1 MPPKISVLVI
11 AHYNYEAALFVVVC
25 SPRVGAA
32 PLNPHGSRP
41 KIHSTM
47 AQTSIHFQ
55 AVKGGSEEH
64 NKRTKK
70 LDYVHH
76 ELSSQNDY
84 WESDTQEARL
94 AFVTANAKAKTGR
107 KMQAKATPIREAVVV
122 ISQET
127 TMDDLKKLAKRFNDR
142 FGIDVFQIAIHKDE
156 GYRKGKDGLKLNLHA
171 HLVADWTDHQSGKSL
186 KLNRN
191 DMSEMQTICAEVL
204 GMERGKS
211 SEKQHLSAIQYKIAA
226 EEQRAEAIE
235 SKTRGLGIIQ
245 KNLSNDI
252 SDLLVEVKTK
262 SKECDRLA
270 LSAKNMGRIL
280 ELNTEEAKKK
290 ALINERLSEEGKSL
304 REEKE
309 RLRNDILGLTAQ
321 KEEIGNEAESLAD
334 VVQAARSDLFHLNA
348 QKIAVSGEIL
358 NLNQERDKAQRE
370 AEEAKAQKRAA
381 KAEAAKGLAVGA
393 ANKIGNVLGF
403 GKEAKQLK
411 ELPKQLDAARAEG
424 EKAAVTKILDVA
436 RLNFGDKEVTP
447 EMIGKAWRSKW
458 DEAKNARAETE
469 RQVKNA
475 TAHASGLEKILDA
488 FLAIPII
495 RACVHAI
502 VSFVRQGRRSFSTED
517 TAILKTALGGA
528 PDNAAALRKI
538 AYYHGGAYA
547 QPHLSS
553 FWDRAEMCMQ
563 KIARGENQEQDQDI
577 SQGRRWH
584 L

>member
-1 MPPKISVLVI
+1 
-11 AHYNYEAALFVVVC
+11 
-25 SPRVGAA
+25 
-32 PLNPHGSRP
+32 
-41 KIHSTM
+41 M

-84 WESDTQEARL
+84 WQSDTQEARL
-94 AFVTANAKAKTGR
+94 AFVTQNAKAKTGR

-122 ISQET
+122 IEDTT

-156 GYRKGKDGLKLNLHA
+156 GYKKSKDGIKLNLHA
-171 HLVADWTDHQSGKSL
+171 HLVADWTDHESGKSL

-191 DMSEMQTICAEVL
+191 DMAEMQTICAEVL

-280 ELNTEEAKKK
+280 EYNTEEAKKK

-309 RLRNDILGLTAQ
+309 RLRNDILGLTTQ
-321 KEEIGNEAESLAD
+321 KEEIGSEAESLAD

-348 QKIAVSGEIL
+348 QKIAVSGEIQ
-358 NLNQERDKAQRE
+358 NLNQEREKAQRE
-370 AEEAKAQKRAA
+370 AEEAKAQKRTAE
-381 KAEAAKGLAVGA
+381 AEAAKGLAIGA
-393 ANKIGNVLGF
+393 AKKLGNVLGF
-403 GKEAKQLK
+403 GSEAKQLK
-411 ELPKQLDAARAEG
+411 ELPQKLEEARTEG

-517 TAILKTALGGA
+517 TAILKTALGGD

-553 FWDRAEMCMQ
+553 YWDRAEMCMQ
-563 KIARGENQEQDQDI
+563 KIARGENQEQDQNI

>member
-1 MPPKISVLVI
+1 
-11 AHYNYEAALFVVVC
+11 
-25 SPRVGAA
+25 
-32 PLNPHGSRP
+32 
-41 KIHSTM
+41 M

-84 WESDTQEARL
+84 WQSDTQEARL
-94 AFVTANAKAKTGR
+94 AFVTQNAKAKTGR

-127 TMDDLKKLAKRFNDR
+127 TMDDLKNLSKRLNDR

-156 GYRKGKDGLKLNLHA
+156 GYKKSKDGIKLNLHA

-191 DMSEMQTICAEVL
+191 DMAEMQTICAEVL

-226 EEQRAEAIE
+226 EEQRAEDIE

-309 RLRNDILGLTAQ
+309 RLRNDILGLTTQ

-348 QKIAVSGEIL
+348 QKIAVSGEIQ

-370 AEEAKAQKRAA
+370 AEEAKAQKRTAE
-381 KAEAAKGLAVGA
+381 AEAAKGLAVGA

-436 RLNFGDKEVTP
+436 RLNFGDKAVTP

-517 TAILKTALGGA
+517 TAILRTALGGD

-553 FWDRAEMCMQ
+553 YWDRAEMCMQ

>member
-1 MPPKISVLVI
+1 
-11 AHYNYEAALFVVVC
+11 
-25 SPRVGAA
+25 
-32 PLNPHGSRP
+32 
-41 KIHSTM
+41 M

-84 WESDTQEARL
+84 WQSDTQEARL
-94 AFVTANAKAKTGR
+94 TFVTQNAKAKTGR

-122 ISQET
+122 IEDTT

-156 GYRKGKDGLKLNLHA
+156 GYKKSKDGIKLNLHA
-171 HLVADWTDHQSGKSL
+171 HLVADWTDHESGKSL

-191 DMSEMQTICAEVL
+191 DMAEMQTICAEVL

-280 ELNTEEAKKK
+280 EYNTEEAKKK

-309 RLRNDILGLTAQ
+309 RLRNDILGLTTQ
-321 KEEIGNEAESLAD
+321 KEEIGSEAESLAD

-370 AEEAKAQKRAA
+370 AEEAKAQKRTAE
-381 KAEAAKGLAVGA
+381 AEAAKGLAIGA
-393 ANKIGNVLGF
+393 AKKLGNVLGF
-403 GKEAKQLK
+403 GSEAKQLK
-411 ELPKQLDAARAEG
+411 ELPQKLEEARTEG

-517 TAILKTALGGA
+517 TAILKTALGGD

-553 FWDRAEMCMQ
+553 YWDRAEMCMQ
-563 KIARGENQEQDQDI
+563 KIARGENQEQDQNI

>member
-1 MPPKISVLVI
+1 
-11 AHYNYEAALFVVVC
+11 
-25 SPRVGAA
+25 
-32 PLNPHGSRP
+32 
-41 KIHSTM
+41 M

-309 RLRNDILGLTAQ
+309 RLRNDILGLTTQ

-334 VVQAARSDLFHLNA
+334 VVQATRSDLFHLNA

-411 ELPKQLDAARAEG
+411 ELPKQLDTARAEG

-517 TAILKTALGGA
+517 TAILKTALDGD

-553 FWDRAEMCMQ
+553 YWDRAEMCMQ

>member
-1 MPPKISVLVI
+1 
-11 AHYNYEAALFVVVC
+11 
-25 SPRVGAA
+25 
-32 PLNPHGSRP
+32 
-41 KIHSTM
+41 M

-84 WESDTQEARL
+84 WQSDTQEARL
-94 AFVTANAKAKTGR
+94 AFVTQNAKAKTGR

-122 ISQET
+122 IEDTT

-156 GYRKGKDGLKLNLHA
+156 GYKKSKDGIKLNLHA
-171 HLVADWTDHQSGKSL
+171 HLVADWTDHESGKSL

-191 DMSEMQTICAEVL
+191 DMAEMQTICAEVL

-280 ELNTEEAKKK
+280 EYNTEEAKKK

-309 RLRNDILGLTAQ
+309 RLRNDILGLTTQ
-321 KEEIGNEAESLAD
+321 KEEIGSEAESLAD

-370 AEEAKAQKRAA
+370 AEEAKAQKRTAE
-381 KAEAAKGLAVGA
+381 AEAAKGLAVGA
-393 ANKIGNVLGF
+393 AKKLGNVLGF
-403 GKEAKQLK
+403 GSEAKQLK
-411 ELPKQLDAARAEG
+411 ELPQKLEEARTEG

-553 FWDRAEMCMQ
+553 YWDRAEMCMQ
-563 KIARGENQEQDQDI
+563 KIARGENQEQDQNI

>member
-1 MPPKISVLVI
+1 
-11 AHYNYEAALFVVVC
+11 
-25 SPRVGAA
+25 
-32 PLNPHGSRP
+32 
-41 KIHSTM
+41 M

-76 ELSSQNDY
+76 ERSSMNEY

-94 AFVTANAKAKTGR
+94 AFVTQNAKAKTGR

-122 ISQET
+122 IDDNT
-127 TMDDLKKLAKRFNDR
+127 TMDGLKNLSKRLNDR
-142 FGIDVFQIAIHKDE
+142 FGIDVFQIAIHRDE
-156 GYRKGKDGLKLNLHA
+156 GYKKSKDGIKLNLHA

-191 DMSEMQTICAEVL
+191 DMAEMQTICAEVL

-280 ELNTEEAKKK
+280 EYNTEEAKKK

-309 RLRNDILGLTAQ
+309 RLRNDILGLTTQ
-321 KEEIGNEAESLAD
+321 KEEIGSEAESLAD

-370 AEEAKAQKRAA
+370 AEEAKAQKRTAE
-381 KAEAAKGLAVGA
+381 AEAAKGLAVGA
-393 ANKIGNVLGF
+393 AKKLGNVLGF
-403 GKEAKQLK
+403 GSEAKQLK
-411 ELPKQLDAARAEG
+411 ELPQKLEEARTEG

-517 TAILKTALGGA
+517 TAILKTALGGD

-553 FWDRAEMCMQ
+553 YWDRAEMCMQ
-563 KIARGENQEQDQDI
+563 KIARGENQEQDQNI

>member
-1 MPPKISVLVI
+1 
-11 AHYNYEAALFVVVC
+11 
-25 SPRVGAA
+25 
-32 PLNPHGSRP
+32 
-41 KIHSTM
+41 M

-84 WESDTQEARL
+84 WQSDTQEARL
-94 AFVTANAKAKTGR
+94 AFVTQNAKAKTGR

-122 ISQET
+122 IEDTT

-156 GYRKGKDGLKLNLHA
+156 GYKKSKDGIKLNLHA
-171 HLVADWTDHQSGKSL
+171 HLVADWTDHESGKSL

-191 DMSEMQTICAEVL
+191 DMAEMQTICAEVL

-226 EEQRAEAIE
+226 EEQRAEAIK

-280 ELNTEEAKKK
+280 EYNTEEAKKK

-309 RLRNDILGLTAQ
+309 RLRNDILGLTTQ
-321 KEEIGNEAESLAD
+321 KEEIGSEAESLAD
-334 VVQAARSDLFHLNA
+334 VVQAAKSDLFHLNA
-348 QKIAVSGEIL
+348 HKIAVSGEIL
-358 NLNQERDKAQRE
+358 NLTQERDKALRE
-370 AEEAKAQKRAA
+370 AEEAKAQKRTAE
-381 KAEAAKGLAVGA
+381 AEAAKGLAVGA
-393 ANKIGNVLGF
+393 AKKLGNVLGF
-403 GKEAKQLK
+403 GSEAKQLK
-411 ELPKQLDAARAEG
+411 ELPQKLEEARTEG

-517 TAILKTALGGA
+517 TAILKTALGGD

-553 FWDRAEMCMQ
+553 YWDRAEMCMQ
-563 KIARGENQEQDQDI
+563 KIARGENQEQDQNI

>member
-1 MPPKISVLVI
+1 
-11 AHYNYEAALFVVVC
+11 
-25 SPRVGAA
+25 
-32 PLNPHGSRP
+32 
-41 KIHSTM
+41 M

-84 WESDTQEARL
+84 WQSDTQEARL
-94 AFVTANAKAKTGR
+94 AFVTQNAKAKTGR

-122 ISQET
+122 IEDTT

-156 GYRKGKDGLKLNLHA
+156 GYKKSKDGIKLNLHA
-171 HLVADWTDHQSGKSL
+171 HLVADWTDHESGKSL

-191 DMSEMQTICAEVL
+191 DMAEMQTICAEVL

-226 EEQRAEAIE
+226 EEQRAEAIK

-280 ELNTEEAKKK
+280 EYNTEEAKKK

-309 RLRNDILGLTAQ
+309 RLRNDILGLTTQ
-321 KEEIGNEAESLAD
+321 KEEIGSEAESLAD

-370 AEEAKAQKRAA
+370 AEEAKAQKRTAE
-381 KAEAAKGLAVGA
+381 AEAAKGLAVGA
-393 ANKIGNVLGF
+393 AKKLGNVLGF
-403 GKEAKQLK
+403 GSEAKQLK
-411 ELPKQLDAARAEG
+411 ELPQKLEEARTEG

-517 TAILKTALGGA
+517 TAILKTALGGD

-547 QPHLSS
+547 QSHLSS
-553 FWDRAEMCMQ
+553 YWDRAEMCMQ
-563 KIARGENQEQDQDI
+563 KIARGENQEQDQNI

>member
-1 MPPKISVLVI
+1 
-11 AHYNYEAALFVVVC
+11 
-25 SPRVGAA
+25 
-32 PLNPHGSRP
+32 
-41 KIHSTM
+41 M

-84 WESDTQEARL
+84 WQSDTQEARL
-94 AFVTANAKAKTGR
+94 AFVTQNAKAKTGR

-122 ISQET
+122 IEDTT

-156 GYRKGKDGLKLNLHA
+156 GYKKSKDGIKLNLHA
-171 HLVADWTDHQSGKSL
+171 HLVADWTDHESGKSL

-191 DMSEMQTICAEVL
+191 DMAEMQTICADVL

-280 ELNTEEAKKK
+280 EYNTEEAKKK

-309 RLRNDILGLTAQ
+309 RLRNDILGLTTQ
-321 KEEIGNEAESLAD
+321 KEEIGSEAESLAD
-334 VVQAARSDLFHLNA
+334 VVQAAKSDLFHLNA

-370 AEEAKAQKRAA
+370 AEEAKAQKRTAE
-381 KAEAAKGLAVGA
+381 AEAAKGLAIGA
-393 ANKIGNVLGF
+393 AKKLGNVLGF
-403 GKEAKQLK
+403 GSEAKQLK
-411 ELPKQLDAARAEG
+411 ELPQKLEEARTEG

-517 TAILKTALGGA
+517 TAILKTALGGD

-553 FWDRAEMCMQ
+553 YWDRAEMCMQ
-563 KIARGENQEQDQDI
+563 KIARGENQEQDQNI

>member
-1 MPPKISVLVI
+1 
-11 AHYNYEAALFVVVC
+11 
-25 SPRVGAA
+25 
-32 PLNPHGSRP
+32 
-41 KIHSTM
+41 M

-84 WESDTQEARL
+84 WQSDTQEARL
-94 AFVTANAKAKTGR
+94 AFVTQNAKAKTGR

-122 ISQET
+122 IEDTT

-156 GYRKGKDGLKLNLHA
+156 GYKKSKDGIKLNLHA
-171 HLVADWTDHQSGKSL
+171 HLVADWTDHESGKSL

-191 DMSEMQTICAEVL
+191 DMAEMQTICAEVL

-211 SEKQHLSAIQYKIAA
+211 SEKLHLSAIQYKIAA

-280 ELNTEEAKKK
+280 EYNTEEAKKK

-309 RLRNDILGLTAQ
+309 RLRNDILGLTTQ
-321 KEEIGNEAESLAD
+321 KEEIGSEAESLAD

-370 AEEAKAQKRAA
+370 AEEAKAQKRTAE
-381 KAEAAKGLAVGA
+381 AEAAKGLAIGA
-393 ANKIGNVLGF
+393 AKKLGNVLGF
-403 GKEAKQLK
+403 GSEAKQLK
-411 ELPKQLDAARAEG
+411 ELPQKLEEARTEG

-517 TAILKTALGGA
+517 TAILKTALGGD

-553 FWDRAEMCMQ
+553 YWDRAEMCMQ
-563 KIARGENQEQDQDI
+563 KIARGENQEQDQNI

>member
-1 MPPKISVLVI
+1 
-11 AHYNYEAALFVVVC
+11 
-25 SPRVGAA
+25 
-32 PLNPHGSRP
+32 
-41 KIHSTM
+41 M

-84 WESDTQEARL
+84 WQSDTQEARL
-94 AFVTANAKAKTGR
+94 AFVTQNAKAKTGR

-122 ISQET
+122 IEDTT

-156 GYRKGKDGLKLNLHA
+156 GYKKSKDGIKLNLHA
-171 HLVADWTDHQSGKSL
+171 HLVADWTDHESGKSL

-191 DMSEMQTICAEVL
+191 DMAEMQTICAEVL

-226 EEQRAEAIE
+226 EEQRAEAIK

-280 ELNTEEAKKK
+280 EYNTEEAKKK

-309 RLRNDILGLTAQ
+309 RLRNDILGLTTQ
-321 KEEIGNEAESLAD
+321 KEEIGSEAESLAD

-370 AEEAKAQKRAA
+370 AEEAKAQKRTAE
-381 KAEAAKGLAVGA
+381 AEAAKGLAVGA
-393 ANKIGNVLGF
+393 AKKLGNVLGF
-403 GKEAKQLK
+403 GSEAKQLK
-411 ELPKQLDAARAEG
+411 ELPQKLEEARTEG

-436 RLNFGDKEVTP
+436 RLNFGDKEVSP

-517 TAILKTALGGA
+517 TAILKTALGGD

-553 FWDRAEMCMQ
+553 YWDRAEMCMQ
-563 KIARGENQEQDQDI
+563 KIARGENQEQDQNI

>member
-1 MPPKISVLVI
+1 
-11 AHYNYEAALFVVVC
+11 
-25 SPRVGAA
+25 
-32 PLNPHGSRP
+32 
-41 KIHSTM
+41 M

-84 WESDTQEARL
+84 WQSDTQEARL
-94 AFVTANAKAKTGR
+94 AFVTQNAKAKTGR

-122 ISQET
+122 IEDTT

-156 GYRKGKDGLKLNLHA
+156 GYKKSKDGIKLNLHA
-171 HLVADWTDHQSGKSL
+171 HLVADWTDHESGKSL

-191 DMSEMQTICAEVL
+191 DMAEMQTICAEVL

-226 EEQRAEAIE
+226 EEQRAEAIK

-280 ELNTEEAKKK
+280 EYNTEEAKKK

-309 RLRNDILGLTAQ
+309 RLRNDILGLTTQ
-321 KEEIGNEAESLAD
+321 QEEIGSEAESLAD

-370 AEEAKAQKRAA
+370 AEEAKAQKRTAE
-381 KAEAAKGLAVGA
+381 AEAAKGLAVGA
-393 ANKIGNVLGF
+393 AKKLGNVLGF
-403 GKEAKQLK
+403 GSEAKQLK
-411 ELPKQLDAARAEG
+411 ELPQKLEEARTEG

-517 TAILKTALGGA
+517 TAILKTALGGD

-553 FWDRAEMCMQ
+553 YWDRAEMCMQ
-563 KIARGENQEQDQDI
+563 KIARGENQEQDQNI

>member
-1 MPPKISVLVI
+1 
-11 AHYNYEAALFVVVC
+11 
-25 SPRVGAA
+25 
-32 PLNPHGSRP
+32 
-41 KIHSTM
+41 M

-84 WESDTQEARL
+84 WQSDTQEARL
-94 AFVTANAKAKTGR
+94 AFVTQNAKAKTGR

-122 ISQET
+122 IEDTT

-156 GYRKGKDGLKLNLHA
+156 GYKKSKDGIKLNLHA
-171 HLVADWTDHQSGKSL
+171 HLVADWTDHESGKSL

-191 DMSEMQTICAEVL
+191 DMAEMQTICAEVL

-280 ELNTEEAKKK
+280 EYNTEEAKKK

-309 RLRNDILGLTAQ
+309 RLRNDILGLTTQ
-321 KEEIGNEAESLAD
+321 KEEIGSEAESLAD
-334 VVQAARSDLFHLNA
+334 VVQVARSDLFHLNA

-370 AEEAKAQKRAA
+370 AEEAKAQKRTAE
-381 KAEAAKGLAVGA
+381 AEAAKGLAIGA
-393 ANKIGNVLGF
+393 AKKLGNVLGF
-403 GKEAKQLK
+403 GSEAKQLK
-411 ELPKQLDAARAEG
+411 ELPQKLEEARTEG

-517 TAILKTALGGA
+517 TAILKTALGGD

-553 FWDRAEMCMQ
+553 YWDRAEMCMQ
-563 KIARGENQEQDQDI
+563 KIARGENQEQDQNI

>member
-1 MPPKISVLVI
+1 
-11 AHYNYEAALFVVVC
+11 
-25 SPRVGAA
+25 
-32 PLNPHGSRP
+32 
-41 KIHSTM
+41 M

-84 WESDTQEARL
+84 WQSDTQEARL
-94 AFVTANAKAKTGR
+94 AFVTQNAKAKTGR

-122 ISQET
+122 IEDTT

-156 GYRKGKDGLKLNLHA
+156 GYKKSKDGIKLNLHA
-171 HLVADWTDHQSGKSL
+171 HLVADWTDHESGKSL

-191 DMSEMQTICAEVL
+191 DMAEMQTICAEVL

-280 ELNTEEAKKK
+280 KYNTEEAKKK

-309 RLRNDILGLTAQ
+309 RLRNDILGLTTQ
-321 KEEIGNEAESLAD
+321 KEEIGSEAESLAD

-370 AEEAKAQKRAA
+370 AEEAKAQKRTAE
-381 KAEAAKGLAVGA
+381 AEAAKGLAVGA
-393 ANKIGNVLGF
+393 AKKLGNVLGF
-403 GKEAKQLK
+403 GSEAKQLK
-411 ELPKQLDAARAEG
+411 ELPQKLEEARTEG

-517 TAILKTALGGA
+517 TAILKTALGGD

-553 FWDRAEMCMQ
+553 YWDRAEMCMQ
-563 KIARGENQEQDQDI
+563 KIARGENQEQDQNI

>member
-1 MPPKISVLVI
+1 
-11 AHYNYEAALFVVVC
+11 
-25 SPRVGAA
+25 
-32 PLNPHGSRP
+32 
-41 KIHSTM
+41 M

-84 WESDTQEARL
+84 WQSDTQEARL
-94 AFVTANAKAKTGR
+94 AFVTQNAKAKTGR

-122 ISQET
+122 IEDTT

-156 GYRKGKDGLKLNLHA
+156 GYKKSKDGIKLNLHA
-171 HLVADWTDHQSGKSL
+171 HLVADWTDHESGKSL

-191 DMSEMQTICAEVL
+191 DMAEMQTICAEVL

-280 ELNTEEAKKK
+280 EYNTEEAKKK

-309 RLRNDILGLTAQ
+309 RLRNDILGLTTQ
-321 KEEIGNEAESLAD
+321 KEEIGSEAESLAD

-370 AEEAKAQKRAA
+370 AEEAKAQKRTAE
-381 KAEAAKGLAVGA
+381 AEAAKGLAVGA
-393 ANKIGNVLGF
+393 AKKLGNVLGF
-403 GKEAKQLK
+403 GSEAKQLK
-411 ELPKQLDAARAEG
+411 ELPQKLEEARTEG

-458 DEAKNARAETE
+458 DEAKKARAETE

-517 TAILKTALGGA
+517 TAILKTALGGD

-553 FWDRAEMCMQ
+553 YWDRAEMCMQ
-563 KIARGENQEQDQDI
+563 KIARGENQEQDQNI

>member
-1 MPPKISVLVI
+1 
-11 AHYNYEAALFVVVC
+11 
-25 SPRVGAA
+25 
-32 PLNPHGSRP
+32 
-41 KIHSTM
+41 M

-84 WESDTQEARL
+84 WQSDTQEARL
-94 AFVTANAKAKTGR
+94 AFVTQNAKAKTGR

-122 ISQET
+122 IEDTT

-156 GYRKGKDGLKLNLHA
+156 GYKKSKDGIKLNLHA
-171 HLVADWTDHQSGKSL
+171 HLVADWTDHESGKSL

-191 DMSEMQTICAEVL
+191 DMAEMQTICAEVL

-226 EEQRAEAIE
+226 EEQRAEAIK

-280 ELNTEEAKKK
+280 EYNTEEAKKK
-290 ALINERLSEEGKSL
+290 ALINERLSEEGKYL

-309 RLRNDILGLTAQ
+309 RLRNDILGLTTQ
-321 KEEIGNEAESLAD
+321 KEEIGSEAESLAD

-370 AEEAKAQKRAA
+370 AEEAKAQKRTAE
-381 KAEAAKGLAVGA
+381 AEAAKGLAVGA
-393 ANKIGNVLGF
+393 AKKLGNVLGF
-403 GKEAKQLK
+403 GSEAKQLK
-411 ELPKQLDAARAEG
+411 ELPQKLEEARTEG

-517 TAILKTALGGA
+517 TAILKTALGGD

-553 FWDRAEMCMQ
+553 YWDRAEMCMQ
-563 KIARGENQEQDQDI
+563 KIARGENQEQDQNI

>member
-1 MPPKISVLVI
+1 M
-11 AHYNYEAALFVVVC
+11 C

-76 ELSSQNDY
+76 ERSSMNDY
-84 WESDTQEARL
+84 WQSDSQEARL
-94 AFVTANAKAKTGR
+94 AFVTANAKTKTGR

-122 ISQET
+122 IEDTT

-171 HLVADWTDHQSGKSL
+171 HMVADWTDHQSGKSL

-191 DMSEMQTICAEVL
+191 DMAEMQTICAEVL

-226 EEQRAEAIE
+226 EEQRAEDIE

-280 ELNTEEAKKK
+280 EYNTEEAKKK

-309 RLRNDILGLTAQ
+309 RLRNDILGLTTQ
-321 KEEIGNEAESLAD
+321 KEEIGSEAESLAD

-358 NLNQERDKAQRE
+358 NLNQERDKAAAE
-370 AEEAKAQKRAA
+370 AEQAKAQKRAA
-381 KAEAAKGLAVGA
+381 EAEAAKGLAVGA
-393 ANKIGNVLGF
+393 AKKLGNVLGF
-403 GKEAKQLK
+403 GSEARQLK
-411 ELPKQLDAARAEG
+411 EFPKQLDAARAEG
-424 EKAAVTKILDVA
+424 EKAAVTKILNVA

-458 DEAKNARAETE
+458 DEAKNAREETE

-475 TAHASGLEKILDA
+475 NAHASGLEKILDA
-488 FLAIPII
+488 FMAIPII
-495 RACVHAI
+495 RACVRAI
-502 VSFVRQGRRSFSTED
+502 VAFVRQGSRCFDTED
-517 TAILKTALGGA
+517 TALLRTALGGD
-528 PDNAAALRKI
+528 PNNAAALRKI
-538 AYYHGGAYA
+538 AYYNGGSYA

-553 FWDRAEMCMQ
+553 YWDRAEMCME
-563 KIARGENQEQDQDI
+563 KIARGENQEQDLGR

>member
-1 MPPKISVLVI
+1 
-11 AHYNYEAALFVVVC
+11 
-25 SPRVGAA
+25 
-32 PLNPHGSRP
+32 
-41 KIHSTM
+41 M

-84 WESDTQEARL
+84 WQSDTQEARL
-94 AFVTANAKAKTGR
+94 AFVTQNAKAKTGR

-122 ISQET
+122 IKDTT

-156 GYRKGKDGLKLNLHA
+156 GYKKSKDGIKLNLHA
-171 HLVADWTDHQSGKSL
+171 HLVADWTDHESGKSL

-191 DMSEMQTICAEVL
+191 DMAEMQTICAEVL

-226 EEQRAEAIE
+226 EEQRAEAIK

-280 ELNTEEAKKK
+280 EYNTEEAKKK

-309 RLRNDILGLTAQ
+309 RLRNDILGLTTQ
-321 KEEIGNEAESLAD
+321 KEEIGSEAESLAD

-370 AEEAKAQKRAA
+370 AEEAKAQKRT
-381 KAEAAKGLAVGA
+381 AEAETAKGLAVGA
-393 ANKIGNVLGF
+393 AKKLGNVLGF
-403 GKEAKQLK
+403 GSEAKQLK
-411 ELPKQLDAARAEG
+411 ELPQKLEEARTEG

-517 TAILKTALGGA
+517 TAILKTALGGD

-553 FWDRAEMCMQ
+553 YWDRAEMCMQ
-563 KIARGENQEQDQDI
+563 KIARGENQEQDQNI

>member
-1 MPPKISVLVI
+1 
-11 AHYNYEAALFVVVC
+11 
-25 SPRVGAA
+25 
-32 PLNPHGSRP
+32 
-41 KIHSTM
+41 M

-84 WESDTQEARL
+84 WQSDTQEARL
-94 AFVTANAKAKTGR
+94 AFVTQNAKAKTGR

-122 ISQET
+122 IEDTT

-156 GYRKGKDGLKLNLHA
+156 GYKKSKDGIKLNLHA
-171 HLVADWTDHQSGKSL
+171 HLVADWTDHESGKSL

-191 DMSEMQTICAEVL
+191 DMAEMQTICAEVL

-226 EEQRAEAIE
+226 EEQRAEAIK

-280 ELNTEEAKKK
+280 EYNTEEAKKK

-309 RLRNDILGLTAQ
+309 RLRNDILGLTTQ
-321 KEEIGNEAESLAD
+321 KEEIGSEAESLAD

-370 AEEAKAQKRAA
+370 AEEAKAQKRTAE
-381 KAEAAKGLAVGA
+381 AEAAKGLAVGA
-393 ANKIGNVLGF
+393 AKKLGNVLGF
-403 GKEAKQLK
+403 GSEAKQLK
-411 ELPKQLDAARAEG
+411 DLPQKLEEARTEG

-517 TAILKTALGGA
+517 TAILKTALGGD

-553 FWDRAEMCMQ
+553 YWDRAEMCMQ
-563 KIARGENQEQDQDI
+563 KIARGENQEQDQNI

>member
-1 MPPKISVLVI
+1 
-11 AHYNYEAALFVVVC
+11 
-25 SPRVGAA
+25 
-32 PLNPHGSRP
+32 
-41 KIHSTM
+41 M

-84 WESDTQEARL
+84 WQSDSQEARL
-94 AFVTANAKAKTGR
+94 AFVTQNAKAKTGR

-122 ISQET
+122 IEDTT

-156 GYRKGKDGLKLNLHA
+156 GYKKSKDGIKLNLHA
-171 HLVADWTDHQSGKSL
+171 HLVADWTDHESGKSL

-191 DMSEMQTICAEVL
+191 DMAEMQTICAEVL

-226 EEQRAEAIE
+226 EEQRAEAIK

-280 ELNTEEAKKK
+280 EYNTEEAKKK

-309 RLRNDILGLTAQ
+309 RLRNDILGLTTQ
-321 KEEIGNEAESLAD
+321 KEEIGSEAESLAD

-370 AEEAKAQKRAA
+370 AEEAKAQKRTAE
-381 KAEAAKGLAVGA
+381 AEAAKGLAVGA
-393 ANKIGNVLGF
+393 AKKLGNVLGF
-403 GKEAKQLK
+403 GSEAKQLK
-411 ELPKQLDAARAEG
+411 ELPQKLEEARTEG

-517 TAILKTALGGA
+517 TAILKTALGGD

-553 FWDRAEMCMQ
+553 YWDRAEMCMQ
-563 KIARGENQEQDQDI
+563 KIARGENQEQDQNI
-577 SQGRRWH
+577 SQARRWH

>member
-1 MPPKISVLVI
+1 
-11 AHYNYEAALFVVVC
+11 
-25 SPRVGAA
+25 
-32 PLNPHGSRP
+32 
-41 KIHSTM
+41 M

-76 ELSSQNDY
+76 ELSSRNDY
-84 WESDTQEARL
+84 WQSDTQEARL
-94 AFVTANAKAKTGR
+94 AFVTQNAKAKTGR

-122 ISQET
+122 IEDTT

-156 GYRKGKDGLKLNLHA
+156 GYKKSKDGIKLNLHA
-171 HLVADWTDHQSGKSL
+171 HLVADWTDHESGKSL

-191 DMSEMQTICAEVL
+191 DMAEMQTICAEVL

-262 SKECDRLA
+262 SKECDRLT

-280 ELNTEEAKKK
+280 EYNTEEAKKK

-309 RLRNDILGLTAQ
+309 RLRNDILGLTTQ
-321 KEEIGNEAESLAD
+321 KEEIGSEAESLAN

-370 AEEAKAQKRAA
+370 AEEAKAQKRTAE
-381 KAEAAKGLAVGA
+381 AEAAKGLAVGA
-393 ANKIGNVLGF
+393 AKKLGNVLGF
-403 GKEAKQLK
+403 GSEAKQLK
-411 ELPKQLDAARAEG
+411 ELPQKLEEARTEG

-469 RQVKNA
+469 LQVKNA

-517 TAILKTALGGA
+517 TAILKTALGGD

-553 FWDRAEMCMQ
+553 YWDRAEMCMQ
-563 KIARGENQEQDQDI
+563 KIARGENQEQDQNI

>member
-1 MPPKISVLVI
+1 
-11 AHYNYEAALFVVVC
+11 
-25 SPRVGAA
+25 
-32 PLNPHGSRP
+32 
-41 KIHSTM
+41 M

-84 WESDTQEARL
+84 WQSDTQEARL
-94 AFVTANAKAKTGR
+94 AFVTQNAKAKTGR

-122 ISQET
+122 IEDTT

-156 GYRKGKDGLKLNLHA
+156 GYKKSKDGIKLNLHA
-171 HLVADWTDHQSGKSL
+171 HLVADWTDHESGKSL

-191 DMSEMQTICAEVL
+191 DMAEMQTICAEVL

-226 EEQRAEAIE
+226 EEQRAEAIK

-280 ELNTEEAKKK
+280 EYNTEEAKKK

-309 RLRNDILGLTAQ
+309 RLRNDILGLTTQ
-321 KEEIGNEAESLAD
+321 KEEIGSEAKSLAD

-370 AEEAKAQKRAA
+370 AEEAKAQKRTAE
-381 KAEAAKGLAVGA
+381 AEAAKGLAVGA
-393 ANKIGNVLGF
+393 AKKLGNVLGF
-403 GKEAKQLK
+403 GSEAKQLK
-411 ELPKQLDAARAEG
+411 ELPQKLEEARTEG

-517 TAILKTALGGA
+517 TAILKTALGGD

-553 FWDRAEMCMQ
+553 YWDRAEMCMQ
-563 KIARGENQEQDQDI
+563 KIARGENQEQDQNI

>member
-1 MPPKISVLVI
+1 
-11 AHYNYEAALFVVVC
+11 
-25 SPRVGAA
+25 
-32 PLNPHGSRP
+32 
-41 KIHSTM
+41 M

-84 WESDTQEARL
+84 WQSDTQEARL
-94 AFVTANAKAKTGR
+94 AFVTQNAKAKTGR

-122 ISQET
+122 IEDIT

-156 GYRKGKDGLKLNLHA
+156 GYKKSKDGIKLNLHA
-171 HLVADWTDHQSGKSL
+171 HLVADWTDHESGKSL

-191 DMSEMQTICAEVL
+191 DMAEMQTICAEVL

-226 EEQRAEAIE
+226 EEQRAEAIK

-280 ELNTEEAKKK
+280 EYNTEEAKKK

-309 RLRNDILGLTAQ
+309 RLRNDILGLTTQ
-321 KEEIGNEAESLAD
+321 KEEIGSEAESLAD

-370 AEEAKAQKRAA
+370 AEEAKAQKRTAE
-381 KAEAAKGLAVGA
+381 AEAAKGLAVGA
-393 ANKIGNVLGF
+393 AKKLGNVLGF
-403 GKEAKQLK
+403 GSEAKQLK
-411 ELPKQLDAARAEG
+411 ELPQKLEEARTEG

-517 TAILKTALGGA
+517 TAILKTALGGD

-553 FWDRAEMCMQ
+553 YWDRAEMCMQ
-563 KIARGENQEQDQDI
+563 KIARGENQEQDQNI

>member
-1 MPPKISVLVI
+1 
-11 AHYNYEAALFVVVC
+11 
-25 SPRVGAA
+25 
-32 PLNPHGSRP
+32 
-41 KIHSTM
+41 M

-84 WESDTQEARL
+84 WQSDTQEARL
-94 AFVTANAKAKTGR
+94 AFVTQNAKAKTGR

-122 ISQET
+122 IEDTT

-156 GYRKGKDGLKLNLHA
+156 GYKKSKDGIKLNLHA
-171 HLVADWTDHQSGKSL
+171 HLVADWTDHESGKSL

-191 DMSEMQTICAEVL
+191 DMAEMQTICAEVL

-309 RLRNDILGLTAQ
+309 RLRNDILGLTTQ
-321 KEEIGNEAESLAD
+321 KEEIGSEAESLAD

-370 AEEAKAQKRAA
+370 AEEAKAQKRTAE
-381 KAEAAKGLAVGA
+381 AEAAKGLAIGA
-393 ANKIGNVLGF
+393 AKKLGNVLGF
-403 GKEAKQLK
+403 GSEAKQLK
-411 ELPKQLDAARAEG
+411 ELPQKLEEARTEG

-517 TAILKTALGGA
+517 TAILKTALGGD

-553 FWDRAEMCMQ
+553 YWDRAEMCMQ
-563 KIARGENQEQDQDI
+563 KIARGENQEQDQNI

>member
-1 MPPKISVLVI
+1 
-11 AHYNYEAALFVVVC
+11 
-25 SPRVGAA
+25 
-32 PLNPHGSRP
+32 
-41 KIHSTM
+41 M

-55 AVKGGSEEH
+55 AAKGGSEEH

-84 WESDTQEARL
+84 WQSDTQEARL
-94 AFVTANAKAKTGR
+94 AFVTQNAKAKTGR

-122 ISQET
+122 IEDTT

-156 GYRKGKDGLKLNLHA
+156 GYKKSKDGIKLNLHA
-171 HLVADWTDHQSGKSL
+171 HLVADWTDHESGKSL

-191 DMSEMQTICAEVL
+191 DMAEMQTICAEVL

-280 ELNTEEAKKK
+280 EYNTEEAKKK

-309 RLRNDILGLTAQ
+309 RLRNDILGLTTQ
-321 KEEIGNEAESLAD
+321 KEEIGSEAESLAD

-370 AEEAKAQKRAA
+370 AEEAKAQKRTAE
-381 KAEAAKGLAVGA
+381 AEAAKGLAVGA
-393 ANKIGNVLGF
+393 AKKLGNVLGF
-403 GKEAKQLK
+403 GSEAKQLK
-411 ELPKQLDAARAEG
+411 ELPQKLEEARTEG

-517 TAILKTALGGA
+517 TAILKTALGGD

-553 FWDRAEMCMQ
+553 YWDRAEMCMQ
-563 KIARGENQEQDQDI
+563 KIARGENQEQDQNI

>member
-1 MPPKISVLVI
+1 
-11 AHYNYEAALFVVVC
+11 
-25 SPRVGAA
+25 
-32 PLNPHGSRP
+32 
-41 KIHSTM
+41 M

-84 WESDTQEARL
+84 WQSDTQEARL
-94 AFVTANAKAKTGR
+94 AFVTQNAKAKTGR

-122 ISQET
+122 IEDTT

-156 GYRKGKDGLKLNLHA
+156 GYKKSKDGIKLNLHA
-171 HLVADWTDHQSGKSL
+171 HLVADWTDHESGKSL

-191 DMSEMQTICAEVL
+191 DMAEMQTICAEVL

-211 SEKQHLSAIQYKIAA
+211 SEKLHLSAIQYKIAA
-226 EEQRAEAIE
+226 EEQRAEAIK

-280 ELNTEEAKKK
+280 EYNTEEAKKK

-309 RLRNDILGLTAQ
+309 RLRNDILGLTTQ
-321 KEEIGNEAESLAD
+321 KEEIGSEAESLAD

-370 AEEAKAQKRAA
+370 AEEAKAQKRTAE
-381 KAEAAKGLAVGA
+381 AEAAKGLAVGA
-393 ANKIGNVLGF
+393 AKKLGNVLGF
-403 GKEAKQLK
+403 GSEAKQLK
-411 ELPKQLDAARAEG
+411 ELPQKLEEARTEG

-517 TAILKTALGGA
+517 TAILKTALGGD

-553 FWDRAEMCMQ
+553 YWDRAEMCMQ
-563 KIARGENQEQDQDI
+563 KIARGENQEQDQNI

>member
-1 MPPKISVLVI
+1 
-11 AHYNYEAALFVVVC
+11 
-25 SPRVGAA
+25 
-32 PLNPHGSRP
+32 
-41 KIHSTM
+41 M

-84 WESDTQEARL
+84 WQSDTQEARL
-94 AFVTANAKAKTGR
+94 AFVTQNAKAKTGR

-122 ISQET
+122 IKDTT

-156 GYRKGKDGLKLNLHA
+156 GYKKSKDGIKLNLHA
-171 HLVADWTDHQSGKSL
+171 HLVADWTDHESGKSL

-191 DMSEMQTICAEVL
+191 DMAEMQTICAEVL

-226 EEQRAEAIE
+226 EEQRAEAIK

-280 ELNTEEAKKK
+280 EYNTEEAKKK

-309 RLRNDILGLTAQ
+309 RLRNDILGLTTQ
-321 KEEIGNEAESLAD
+321 KEEIGSEAESLAD

-370 AEEAKAQKRAA
+370 AEEAKAQKRTAE
-381 KAEAAKGLAVGA
+381 AEAAKGLAVGA
-393 ANKIGNVLGF
+393 AKKLGNVLGF
-403 GKEAKQLK
+403 GSEAKQLK
-411 ELPKQLDAARAEG
+411 ELPQKLEEARTEG

-517 TAILKTALGGA
+517 TAILKTALGGD

-553 FWDRAEMCMQ
+553 YWDRAEMCMQ
-563 KIARGENQEQDQDI
+563 KIARGENQEQDQNI

>member
-1 MPPKISVLVI
+1 
-11 AHYNYEAALFVVVC
+11 
-25 SPRVGAA
+25 
-32 PLNPHGSRP
+32 
-41 KIHSTM
+41 M

-76 ELSSQNDY
+76 ERSSMNEY

-94 AFVTANAKAKTGR
+94 AFVTQNAKAKTGR

-122 ISQET
+122 IEDTT

-156 GYRKGKDGLKLNLHA
+156 GYKKSKDGIKLNLHA
-171 HLVADWTDHQSGKSL
+171 HLVADWTDHESGKSL

-191 DMSEMQTICAEVL
+191 DMAEMQTICAEVL

-280 ELNTEEAKKK
+280 EYNTEEAKKK

-309 RLRNDILGLTAQ
+309 RLRNDILGLTTQ
-321 KEEIGNEAESLAD
+321 KEEIGSEAESLAD

-370 AEEAKAQKRAA
+370 AEEAKAQKRTAE
-381 KAEAAKGLAVGA
+381 AEAAKGLAVGA
-393 ANKIGNVLGF
+393 AKKLGNVLGF
-403 GKEAKQLK
+403 GSEAKQLK
-411 ELPKQLDAARAEG
+411 ELPQKLEEARTEG

-517 TAILKTALGGA
+517 TAILKTALGGD

-553 FWDRAEMCMQ
+553 YWDRAEMCMQ
-563 KIARGENQEQDQDI
+563 KIARGENQEQDQNI

>member
-1 MPPKISVLVI
+1 
-11 AHYNYEAALFVVVC
+11 
-25 SPRVGAA
+25 
-32 PLNPHGSRP
+32 
-41 KIHSTM
+41 M

-84 WESDTQEARL
+84 WQSDTQEARL
-94 AFVTANAKAKTGR
+94 AFVTQNAKAKTGR

-122 ISQET
+122 IEDTT

-156 GYRKGKDGLKLNLHA
+156 GYKKSKDGIKLNLHA
-171 HLVADWTDHQSGKSL
+171 HLVADWTDHESGKSL

-191 DMSEMQTICAEVL
+191 DMAEMQTICAEVL

-280 ELNTEEAKKK
+280 EYNTEEAKKK

-309 RLRNDILGLTAQ
+309 RLRNDILGLTTQ
-321 KEEIGNEAESLAD
+321 KEEIGSEAESLAD

-370 AEEAKAQKRAA
+370 AEEAKAQKRTAE
-381 KAEAAKGLAVGA
+381 AEAAKGLAIGA
-393 ANKIGNVLGF
+393 AKKLGNVLGF
-403 GKEAKQLK
+403 GSEAKQLK
-411 ELPKQLDAARAEG
+411 ELPQKLEEARTEG

-517 TAILKTALGGA
+517 TAILKTALGGD

-553 FWDRAEMCMQ
+553 YWDRAEMCMQ
-563 KIARGENQEQDQDI
+563 KIARGENQEQNQNI

>member
-1 MPPKISVLVI
+1 
-11 AHYNYEAALFVVVC
+11 
-25 SPRVGAA
+25 
-32 PLNPHGSRP
+32 
-41 KIHSTM
+41 M

-84 WESDTQEARL
+84 WQSDTQEARL
-94 AFVTANAKAKTGR
+94 AFVTQNAKAKTGR

-122 ISQET
+122 IEDTT

-156 GYRKGKDGLKLNLHA
+156 GYKKSKDGIKLNLHA
-171 HLVADWTDHQSGKSL
+171 HLVADWTDHESGKSL

-191 DMSEMQTICAEVL
+191 DMAEMQTICAEVL

-211 SEKQHLSAIQYKIAA
+211 SEKQHLSAIQYKIAV
-226 EEQRAEAIE
+226 EEQRAEAIK

-280 ELNTEEAKKK
+280 EYNTEEAKKK

-309 RLRNDILGLTAQ
+309 RLRNDILGLTTQ
-321 KEEIGNEAESLAD
+321 KEEIGSEAESLAD
-334 VVQAARSDLFHLNA
+334 VVQAARSALFHLNA

-370 AEEAKAQKRAA
+370 AEEAKAQKRTAE
-381 KAEAAKGLAVGA
+381 AEAAKGLAVGA
-393 ANKIGNVLGF
+393 AKKLGNVLGF
-403 GKEAKQLK
+403 GSEAKQLK
-411 ELPKQLDAARAEG
+411 ELPQKLEEARTEG

-517 TAILKTALGGA
+517 TAILKTALGGD

-553 FWDRAEMCMQ
+553 YWDRAEMCMQ
-563 KIARGENQEQDQDI
+563 KIARGENQEQDQNI

>member
-1 MPPKISVLVI
+1 
-11 AHYNYEAALFVVVC
+11 
-25 SPRVGAA
+25 
-32 PLNPHGSRP
+32 
-41 KIHSTM
+41 M

-84 WESDTQEARL
+84 WQSDTQEARL
-94 AFVTANAKAKTGR
+94 AFVTQNAKAKTGR

-122 ISQET
+122 IEDTT

-156 GYRKGKDGLKLNLHA
+156 GYKKSKDGIKLNLHA
-171 HLVADWTDHQSGKSL
+171 HLVADWTDHESGKSL

-191 DMSEMQTICAEVL
+191 DMAEMQTICAEVL

-280 ELNTEEAKKK
+280 EYNTEEAKKK

-309 RLRNDILGLTAQ
+309 RLRNDILGLTTQ
-321 KEEIGNEAESLAD
+321 KEEIGSEAESLAD

-370 AEEAKAQKRAA
+370 AEEAKAQKRTAE
-381 KAEAAKGLAVGA
+381 AEAAKGLAIGA
-393 ANKIGNVLGF
+393 AKKLGNVLGF
-403 GKEAKQLK
+403 GSEAKQLK
-411 ELPKQLDAARAEG
+411 ELPQKLEEARTEG

-436 RLNFGDKEVTP
+436 RLNFGYKEVTP

-517 TAILKTALGGA
+517 TAILKTALGGD

-553 FWDRAEMCMQ
+553 YWDRAEMCMQ
-563 KIARGENQEQDQDI
+563 KIARGENQEQDQNI

>member
-1 MPPKISVLVI
+1 MLS
-11 AHYNYEAALFVVVC
+11 EGGGC
-25 SPRVGAA
+25 A
-32 PLNPHGSRP
+32 PQPHGSRP

-76 ELSSQNDY
+76 ERSSMNDY
-84 WESDTQEARL
+84 WQSDSQEARL

-122 ISQET
+122 IREDT

-171 HLVADWTDHQSGKSL
+171 HLVADWTDHESGKSL

-280 ELNTEEAKKK
+280 EYNTEEAKKK

-309 RLRNDILGLTAQ
+309 RLRNDILGLTTQ
-321 KEEIGNEAESLAD
+321 KEEIGSEAESLAD

-348 QKIAVSGEIL
+348 QKTAVSGEIL

-381 KAEAAKGLAVGA
+381 EAEAAKGLAVGA

-517 TAILKTALGGA
+517 TAILRTALGGD

-553 FWDRAEMCMQ
+553 YWDRAEMCMQ
-563 KIARGENQEQDQDI
+563 KIARGENQEQDQNI

>member
-1 MPPKISVLVI
+1 
-11 AHYNYEAALFVVVC
+11 
-25 SPRVGAA
+25 
-32 PLNPHGSRP
+32 
-41 KIHSTM
+41 M

-191 DMSEMQTICAEVL
+191 DMSEMQTISAEVL

-309 RLRNDILGLTAQ
+309 RLRNDILGLTTQ

-334 VVQAARSDLFHLNA
+334 VVQATRSDLFHLNA

-411 ELPKQLDAARAEG
+411 ELPKQLDTARAEG

-517 TAILKTALGGA
+517 TAILKTALDGD

-553 FWDRAEMCMQ
+553 YWDRAEMCMQ

>member
-1 MPPKISVLVI
+1 
-11 AHYNYEAALFVVVC
+11 
-25 SPRVGAA
+25 
-32 PLNPHGSRP
+32 
-41 KIHSTM
+41 M

-84 WESDTQEARL
+84 WQSDTQEARL
-94 AFVTANAKAKTGR
+94 AFVTQNAKAKTGR

-122 ISQET
+122 IEDTT

-156 GYRKGKDGLKLNLHA
+156 GYKKSKDGIKLNLHA
-171 HLVADWTDHQSGKSL
+171 HLVADWTDHESGKSL

-191 DMSEMQTICAEVL
+191 DMAEMQTICAEVL

-226 EEQRAEAIE
+226 EEQRAKAIE

-280 ELNTEEAKKK
+280 EYNTEEAKKK

-309 RLRNDILGLTAQ
+309 RLRNDILGLTTQ
-321 KEEIGNEAESLAD
+321 KEEIGSEAESLAD

-370 AEEAKAQKRAA
+370 AEEAKAQKRTAE
-381 KAEAAKGLAVGA
+381 AEAAKGLAIGA
-393 ANKIGNVLGF
+393 AKKLGNVLGF
-403 GKEAKQLK
+403 GSEAKQLK
-411 ELPKQLDAARAEG
+411 ELPQKLEEARTEG

-517 TAILKTALGGA
+517 TAILKTALGGD

-553 FWDRAEMCMQ
+553 YWDRAEMCMQ
-563 KIARGENQEQDQDI
+563 KIARGENQERDQNI

>member
-1 MPPKISVLVI
+1 
-11 AHYNYEAALFVVVC
+11 
-25 SPRVGAA
+25 
-32 PLNPHGSRP
+32 
-41 KIHSTM
+41 M

-84 WESDTQEARL
+84 WQSDTQEARL
-94 AFVTANAKAKTGR
+94 AFVTQNAKAKTGR

-122 ISQET
+122 IEDTT

-156 GYRKGKDGLKLNLHA
+156 GYKKSKDGIKLNLHA
-171 HLVADWTDHQSGKSL
+171 HLVADWTDHESGKSL

-191 DMSEMQTICAEVL
+191 DMAEMQTICAEVL

-226 EEQRAEAIE
+226 EEQRAEAIK

-280 ELNTEEAKKK
+280 EYNTEEAKKK

-309 RLRNDILGLTAQ
+309 RLRNDILGLTTQ
-321 KEEIGNEAESLAD
+321 KEEIGSEAESLAD

-370 AEEAKAQKRAA
+370 AEEAKAQKRTAE
-381 KAEAAKGLAVGA
+381 AEAAKGLAVGA
-393 ANKIGNVLGF
+393 AKKLGNVLGF
-403 GKEAKQLK
+403 GSEAKQLK
-411 ELPKQLDAARAEG
+411 ELPLKLEEARTEG

-517 TAILKTALGGA
+517 TAILKTALGGD

-553 FWDRAEMCMQ
+553 YWDRAEMCMQ
-563 KIARGENQEQDQDI
+563 KIARGENQEQDQNI

>member
-1 MPPKISVLVI
+1 
-11 AHYNYEAALFVVVC
+11 
-25 SPRVGAA
+25 
-32 PLNPHGSRP
+32 
-41 KIHSTM
+41 M

-70 LDYVHH
+70 LDYAHH

-84 WESDTQEARL
+84 WQSDTQEARL
-94 AFVTANAKAKTGR
+94 AFVTQNAKAKTGR

-122 ISQET
+122 IEDTT

-156 GYRKGKDGLKLNLHA
+156 GYKKSKDGIKLNLHA
-171 HLVADWTDHQSGKSL
+171 HLVADWTDHESGKSL

-191 DMSEMQTICAEVL
+191 DMAEMQTICAEVL

-226 EEQRAEAIE
+226 EEQREEAIE
-235 SKTRGLGIIQ
+235 SKTRGPGIIQ

-280 ELNTEEAKKK
+280 EYNTEEAKKK

-309 RLRNDILGLTAQ
+309 RLRNDILGLTTQ
-321 KEEIGNEAESLAD
+321 KEEIGSEAESLAD

-370 AEEAKAQKRAA
+370 AEEAKAQKRTAE
-381 KAEAAKGLAVGA
+381 AEAAKGLAIGA
-393 ANKIGNVLGF
+393 AKKLGNVLGF
-403 GKEAKQLK
+403 GSEAKQLK
-411 ELPKQLDAARAEG
+411 ELPQKLEEARTEG

-517 TAILKTALGGA
+517 TAILKTALGGD

-553 FWDRAEMCMQ
+553 YWDRAEMCMQ
-563 KIARGENQEQDQDI
+563 KIARGENQEQDQNI

>member
-1 MPPKISVLVI
+1 
-11 AHYNYEAALFVVVC
+11 
-25 SPRVGAA
+25 
-32 PLNPHGSRP
+32 
-41 KIHSTM
+41 M

-84 WESDTQEARL
+84 WQSDTQEDRL
-94 AFVTANAKAKTGR
+94 AFVTQNAKAKTGR

-122 ISQET
+122 IEDTT

-156 GYRKGKDGLKLNLHA
+156 GYKKSKDGIKLNLHA
-171 HLVADWTDHQSGKSL
+171 HLVADWTDHESGKSL

-191 DMSEMQTICAEVL
+191 DMAEMQTICAEVL

-226 EEQRAEAIE
+226 EEQRAEAIK

-280 ELNTEEAKKK
+280 EYNTEEAKKK

-309 RLRNDILGLTAQ
+309 RLRNDILGLTTQ
-321 KEEIGNEAESLAD
+321 KEEIGSEAESLAD

-370 AEEAKAQKRAA
+370 AEEAKAQKRTAE
-381 KAEAAKGLAVGA
+381 AEAAKGLAVGA
-393 ANKIGNVLGF
+393 AKKLGNVLGF
-403 GKEAKQLK
+403 GSEAKQLK
-411 ELPKQLDAARAEG
+411 ELPQKLEEARTEG

-517 TAILKTALGGA
+517 TAILKTALGGD

-553 FWDRAEMCMQ
+553 YWDRAEMCMQ
-563 KIARGENQEQDQDI
+563 KIARGENQEQDQNI